1 MMKTSERAVLVA
13 GATGTVGGATARELL
28 ARGAR
33 IKALVRD
40 PARAAHLVGA
50 ELVQGDLRDP
60 AALERALT
68 GVHTAFYVSPHEPD
82 EEELARAFTRACE
95 GHGVRLVFVGVHM
108 DGQGRLLRA
117 LLRFYFGR
125 LMPAYVPKL
134 RLSERIR
141 RSKTNAVV
149 LMPTNYFDNDE
160 LFEAELRQGTFVQP
174 LNRAFNRVAVQD
186 LAEVAAK
193 VCMDRSFP
201 PGAYPVVGPESLDAR
216 ACAAAWSRALGREV
230 TYRDDARAFRAAV
243 ERTTR
248 GKKTQD
254 LLSSY
259 AAISRLELPTSP
271 KALARTTALLGRPPT
286 PYAEYVQARVRAWA
300 ES

>member
-1 MMKTSERAVLVA
+1 MMKASESAVLVV

-33 IKALVRD
+33 VKALVRD
-40 PARAAHLVGA
+40 PARAAHLAGA
-50 ELVQGDLRDP
+50 ELIQGDLRAP
-60 AALERALT
+60 VAVERALD

-82 EEELARAFTRACE
+82 EEQLARDFTRACE
-95 GHGVRLVFVGVHM
+95 ANGVRVVFVGVHL
-108 DGQGRLLRA
+108 DAKGRLLRA

-125 LMPAYVPKL
+125 LMPAYLPKL
-134 RLSERIR
+134 RLSERVR
-141 RSKTNAVV
+141 RSQTNAVV
-149 LMPTNYFDNDE
+149 LVPTNYFDNDE
-160 LFEAELRQGTFVQP
+160 LFEAELRQGSFVQP
-174 LNRAFNRVAVQD
+174 LHRAFNRVAVRD

-201 PGAYPVVGPESLDAR
+201 PGAYPVVGPESLDGP
-216 ACAAAWSRALGREV
+216 ACATVWSRALGREV
-230 TYRDDARAFRAAV
+230 AFHDDARAFRAAV

-271 KALARTTALLGRPPT
+271 KDLARTTALLGRPPT
-286 PYAEYVQARVRAWA
+286 SYSEYVQGRVRAWA
-300 ES
+300 GR